1 MNILQISYHTAP
13 FGSVGQFDSGGLNVY
28 VQQISKHLSQD
39 HNVTVVTAEKA
50 ESFKN
55 QNLEFRSL
63 NLFDADIPTDDKE
76 VYLIEFNKRLEEV
89 FDLKKFD
96 IIHSHYW
103 MSGLIAKD
111 ISKKYNIPY
120 IFTSHS
126 LGVFL
131 DGYNKER
138 ADCEKLVM
146 SDSQFVT
153 ASTNYENNLISD
165 SYQIDKKKI
174 KLINPGIDSELFSP
188 DPSIKRENIFMS
200 IGRIQEQKGQLE
212 TLLFL
217 NYFKKIENNFK
228 CYIVGGPS
236 GSSGKD
242 YLLELKESV
251 QELDLESHVEFLGN
265 LPQINIRDLLN
276 RSKLL
281 IHTSRYETFGLVA
294 IEANAM
300 GVPVFTTNNGSM
312 KEIITNKENGYL
324 AEDIK
329 DKNANTLIKNLTNN
343 NQYFEE
349 VMTICMQKSKDYS
362 WENTVNSLL
371 KLYQEAKF
379 SLKN

>member
-111 ISKKYNIPY
+111 ISNKFNIPY

-131 DGYNKER
+131 EGYNKER
-138 ADCEKLVM
+138 ADCEKIVM
-146 SDSQFVT
+146 SSSQFVT
-153 ASTNYENNLISD
+153 ASTNYEQTLISE
-165 SYQIDKKKI
+165 SYQVDNQKI
-174 KLINPGIDSELFSP
+174 KQINPGVDYELFVP
-188 DPSIKRENIFMS
+188 DQSIDRENIFLS
-200 IGRIQEQKGQLE
+200 IGRIQQQKGQLE
-212 TLLFL
+212 TLRFL
-217 NYFKKIENNFK
+217 NLFKEVETDFMCYF
-228 CYIVGGPS
+228 VGGPS
-236 GSSGKD
+236 GSSGD
-242 YLLELKESV
+242 EYLSELKESV
-251 QELDLESHVEFLGN
+251 KELSLSSHVEFLGN
-265 LPQINIRDLLN
+265 LPQVDIRNLLN
-276 RSKLL
+276 SAKLL
-281 IHTSRYETFGLVA
+281 IHTSQYETFGLVA
-294 IEANAM
+294 IEANSM
-300 GVPVFTTNNGSM
+300 GVPVLTTNNGSM
-312 KEIITNKENGYL
+312 QEIITNKENGYL
-324 AEDIK
+324 VDGLDYQGVSIS
-329 DKNANTLIKNLTNN
+329 IKNLINDD
-343 NQYFEE
+343 QYFEE
-349 VMTICMQKSKDYS
+349 RMINCMNKSKDYK
-362 WENTVNSLL
+362 WENTVDKLL
-371 KLYQEAKF
+371 DLYQEAKF
-379 SLKN
+379 S